1 MGTDESDRMVGGS
14 SSIPESDS
22 MVQGSEQEMDH
33 REVPG
38 GVPERGVGI
47 SCIENRG
54 LGGDRVVEEFKSVSS
69 SSSVLETKASVMS
82 ENDDQDLADSDTQRL
97 STWLKMSESEMDMV
111 FSNDGDM
118 KLHYDD
124 YTSEKLDCMFDS
136 ESRETEA
143 AVMSVD
149 GSLGD
154 GGEAGRNGGNSGKER
169 KCEDCDGV
177 VMAIASGNEV
187 AEASGLN
194 VDGLGGFDAEDK
206 KDGGDGEHFDGDVAT
221 IASEC
226 IVEEAAVLSLGGSV
240 EVLGEDGGDGGKIEE
255 EGNGADCGGDAV
267 TIDSESGVA
276 AVDVI
281 VDSSLRVA
289 GEDIRYGG
297 KHEGCDGNLATIV
310 SECIEAEAA
319 VLSLDGLVGDERKSE
334 EKREDAVCD
343 GDGVTIASE
352 RRLAEAVDLSMGSS
366 VEVGVG
372 NMKAGGK
379 DEVCHENIA
388 TVASE
393 VLLAEAAVLSL
404 DGSVGNSVED
414 GGDEGKSEKEGNN
427 GECDGN
433 VVTVASESEVA
444 EAVDLSVDVSV
455 GVDGEVG
462 RDGGKS
468 EDETQNE
475 GCDGSTVIIGFE
487 NRVAEAADVSLDGS
501 VDVSGEVEGDGAK
514 NEEEGKFEGC
524 DGDIVTISSDSGLVE
539 VADLSVDGSIE
550 VDGRDGGQNEE
561 GKTEACDASIEPAE
575 LLSNVKQIA
584 KFTDHSSTPD
594 LELLKAQLSAFYH
607 AKGGYKL
614 PDYVDPQPIPGV
626 DEAVAVGHGKSIVE
640 APVQGPVEEDCFGL
654 PASPEFDELG
664 HVVGVLGNISNHKRK
679 KKSIAE
685 IMGEDRDV
693 LSGNREGNAAE
704 EMVNAIESNGGKK
717 RKGGEDGTASKPV
730 HKKKQLL
737 LDLDTDEDVLGA
749 ENDGG
754 DGGKET
760 DEGKSEERN
769 EKGYLSRERKK
780 SKYLSPPF
788 TTSSRGHME
797 GYIETKSLKVSREAK
812 VSQRIAG
819 AADLHA
825 LPVYKG
831 RFFDSSNYQI
841 EDDGEKIID
850 PDKVQAPVEEVL
862 SQVRNAAISPQI
874 RRQGTSLDQFVDF
887 TYAFRSSMYC
897 EGLLNNVYE
906 KSQPGRKRKNPESG
920 HGMLEDASHS
930 SPKQNSGPK
939 RRRKEAG
946 PGMAKSK
953 KGTDQNAAGAVLIVS
968 FWPGSTLPSRSDLIS
983 VYGKF
988 GALHEAETDMFR
1000 ANFTARVSF
1009 LRTSDA
1015 HDALNHSLNNNPFG
1029 SSEVTFQLQYLSDGS
1044 KSEEYG
1050 ERSKHK
1056 PLPGATP
1063 LSQGSEASKLV
1074 FIQQKLRGLTLI
1086 LDASGGGKSPDMMAK
1101 LQSEMK
1107 ALLEDVNKM
1116 VEGPLV

>member
-1 MGTDESDRMVGGS
+1 
-14 SSIPESDS
+14 

-255 EGNGADCGGDAV
+255 EGNGADC
-267 TIDSESGVA
+267 
-276 AVDVI
+276 
-281 VDSSLRVA
+281 
-289 GEDIRYGG
+289 
-297 KHEGCDGNLATIV
+297 GCDGNLATIV

-626 DEAVAVGHGKSIVE
+626 DEAVAV
-640 APVQGPVEEDCFGL
+640 
-654 PASPEFDELG
+654 
-664 HVVGVLGNISNHKRK
+664 
-679 KKSIAE
+679 AE

-887 TYAFRSSMYC
+887 TYAFRSSI
-897 EGLLNNVYE
+897 
-906 KSQPGRKRKNPESG
+906 
-920 HGMLEDASHS
+920 HS